1 MFIINININ
10 VTKSSSSCSG
20 DGQMKKKRE
29 VGLSGGTEKNTVFV
43 FYVLDY
49 V

>member
-20 DGQMKKKRE
+20 DGQMKKKR
-29 VGLSGGTEKNTVFV
+29 GWLSGGTEKNTVFV